1 MLLTSITES
10 VFQCYSKFI
19 IEKPFHLSI
28 TSEEGVFKII
38 QNIDISKAAGIDN
51 LSGKFLKDGA
61 EILAKPLSE
70 ICNLSITSRAFPNA
84 CKVAK
89 LKPIFKK
96 GKKTDPSNYRPIS
109 LLPLI
114 SKVLERVIHDQ
125 TNTFL
130 KGNNLLYNYQSGFR
144 TNYSTN

>member
-1 MLLTSITES
+1 M
-10 VFQCYSKFI
+10 
-19 IEKPFHLSI
+19 
-28 TSEEGVFKII
+28 

-51 LSGKFLKDGA
+51 LSAKFLKDRA

-70 ICNLSITSRAFPNA
+70 VCNLLITSRTFLNA
-84 CKVAK
+84 CKVGK

-96 GKKTDPSNYRPIS
+96 GKKTDPSIYKLIS

-125 TNTFL
+125 TSAFL
-130 KGNNLLYNYQSGFR
+130 KGNNLLCNYQSGFR
-144 TNYSTN
+144 TNHSANLCLSFLTDKILKGFGEGLLTGMILTDLQKNIRQS

>member
-1 MLLTSITES
+1 MELRL
-10 VFQCYSKFI
+10 
-19 IEKPFHLSI
+19 
-28 TSEEGVFKII
+28 
-38 QNIDISKAAGIDN
+38 
-51 LSGKFLKDGA
+51 
-61 EILAKPLSE
+61 LSE
-70 ICNLSITSRAFPNA
+70 ICNLSITSRTFPNA

-125 TNTFL
+125 TNAFL
-130 KGNNLLYNYQSGFR
+130 KGNNLIYNYQSGFR
-144 TNYSTN
+144 TNHLTNVWLSFLRNKILKDFDEGRLTGMILIDLQKAFGTINHEILFKKLKALGFFEGCIT

>member
-1 MLLTSITES
+1 M
-10 VFQCYSKFI
+10 
-19 IEKPFHLSI
+19 
-28 TSEEGVFKII
+28 
-38 QNIDISKAAGIDN
+38 
-51 LSGKFLKDGA
+51 KDGA

-70 ICNLSITSRAFPNA
+70 ICNLSFTSRAFPNA

-89 LKPIFKK
+89 LKP
-96 GKKTDPSNYRPIS
+96 NYRPIS

-125 TNTFL
+125 TNAFL

-144 TNYSTN
+144 TNHSTNLCLSFLTDKILKGFDEGQLTGMILIDLQKVFDTIHDEILF